1 MLQDIEALSKD
12 IVDLQ
17 TNCSELSIEQL
28 DAKKKPFRSE
38 LNLVLS
44 YPTTELDSSKKTQ
57 LNETDGNRVESKDTS
72 SPLSILTSTNNNKK
86 ENISSMLE
94 DSNFSNM
101 NFMPINANVPNFSS
115 SNSIFCT
122 VSAPSTP
129 ALERKLNQEKNKP
142 SLSQV
147 STESNLG
154 IDKKKQKRVSIINYE
169 RDEKNAI
176 NNQLDTKN
184 AKDLKLQDNNH
195 HSHIHKGH
203 CHNHSQPRR
212 RMSLD
217 NTTTQVSII
226 HFIASKNYIP
236 FLECSKT

>member
-1 MLQDIEALSKD
+1 M
-12 IVDLQ
+12 
-17 TNCSELSIEQL
+17 
-28 DAKKKPFRSE
+28 
-38 LNLVLS
+38 LS
-44 YPTTELDSSKKTQ
+44 YPSDFDSTTKTP
-57 LNETDGNRVESKDTS
+57 LNENDRVEPRDLT
-72 SPLSILTSTNNNKK
+72 SPLSILTSSNNKK
-86 ENISSMLE
+86 ENIAALLE
-94 DSNFSNM
+94 DTNFSNM
-101 NFMPINANVPNFSS
+101 NFMPINANVPNFPS

-154 IDKKKQKRVSIINYE
+154 LDKKKQKRVSIINYE
-169 RDEKNAI
+169 KDA
-176 NNQLDTKN
+176 NQSDTKN
-184 AKDLKLQDNNH
+184 DKDLKAQETNNSN

-217 NTTTQVSII
+217 NATTQVSIS
-226 HFIASKNYIP
+226 HVLFKLYVNAFS
-236 FLECSKT
+236 ECTKT